1 MAIIESRDY
10 TLEQLFKDFYVVRD
24 YQREYV
30 WEEKQVGE
38 LLEDVYKQYSDNKS
52 GSDWEYFIGSIIV
65 CDSQGVY
72 ELIDGQQRMTTT
84 YLIFCAIRDYREQI
98 KPQEPLDSLKVLIAS
113 SHVDQ
118 NGNERF
124 RDRVELQYEDS
135 RGVLEKIARKNDIN
149 DIKDTSSV
157 KKIKKAYQVALDF
170 FKKEFGEDESAVQE
184 VKQFYACFIKNVKL
198 VRVETKSR
206 SHALT
211 VFATI
216 NNRGV
221 GLNAMDLLKNLMF
234 MQLDAQDFDKLKKQW
249 KEMVDILFKA
259 QEKPLRFLRYFIMAR
274 YDAEKRIREDRIY
287 DWFIENKKICKYEE
301 KPFEFINELVKSATA
316 FFHFKNGRDASGEVN
331 RFLLNISYFS
341 TTQHLMLL
349 LAAQNLSIELFTELC
364 KQIESFLFVYII
376 TRVLARLKAYLLNGL
391 LNYDKLIIN

>member
-38 LLEDVYKQYSDNKS
+38 LLEDVHKQFSINKS

-72 ELIDGQQRMTTT
+72 ELIDGQQRMTTA

-135 RGVLEKIARKNDIN
+135 RGVLEKIARKENFN

-157 KKIKKAYQVALDF
+157 EKIKKAYQVSLDF
-170 FKKEFGEDESAVQE
+170 LKKEFGEDEAAVQE
-184 VKQFYACFIKNVKL
+184 VKQFYACFK
-198 VRVETKSR
+198 
-206 SHALT
+206 
-211 VFATI
+211 
-216 NNRGV
+216 
-221 GLNAMDLLKNLMF
+221 
-234 MQLDAQDFDKLKKQW
+234 
-249 KEMVDILFKA
+249 
-259 QEKPLRFLRYFIMAR
+259 
-274 YDAEKRIREDRIY
+274 
-287 DWFIENKKICKYEE
+287 
-301 KPFEFINELVKSATA
+301 
-316 FFHFKNGRDASGEVN
+316 
-331 RFLLNISYFS
+331 
-341 TTQHLMLL
+341 
-349 LAAQNLSIELFTELC
+349 
-364 KQIESFLFVYII
+364 
-376 TRVLARLKAYLLNGL
+376 
-391 LNYDKLIIN
+391 